1 MFTGL
6 VQGQAE
12 IMRVAGRGGGLDL
25 ALRFKFAAGDLTVGE
40 SVSVNG
46 ACLTVESARDGGF
59 TAHASAETIN
69 SSTLGGLKAGAVV
82 NIERALRLGDR
93 LGGHLVSGH
102 VDAVAEVTAL
112 KERGPSREVWLA
124 YPEELAAHVAAKG
137 SVCLDGI
144 SLTVNACASGAFS
157 VNIIPETLRATT
169 AALWRPGVLVNLET
183 DVLAKYVQSCLGL
196 AHRGKVD
203 KSLCSAVNEGPR
215 RGREDIGRKGEGR
228 GAAEKESGVTIDFLR
243 EQGF

>member
-12 IMRVAGRGGGLDL
+12 ITRVAGRGGGLDL
-25 ALRFKFAAGDLTVGE
+25 ALRFKFAAGDLEVGE
-40 SVSVNG
+40 SISVNG
-46 ACLTVESARDGGF
+46 ACLTVESAPQGGF

-69 SSTLGGLKAGAVV
+69 FSTLGGLKAGAVV

-93 LGGHLVSGH
+93 LGGHVVSGH
-102 VDAVAEVTAL
+102 VDGVAKVSAL
-112 KERGPSREVWLA
+112 KERGPSREVWFS
-124 YPEELAAHVAAKG
+124 YPQELAAHIAAKG

-144 SLTVNACASGAFS
+144 SLTVNACEKGAFS

-169 AALWRPGVLVNLET
+169 AALWRPGSLVNLET

-196 AHRGKVD
+196 AHRGKAD
-203 KSLCSAVNEGPR
+203 KSLCSAVNEGPN
-215 RGREDIGRKGEGR
+215 RGREDIGRQGEGR
-228 GAAEKESGVTIDFLR
+228 GAAENKGGVTIDFLR
-243 EQGF
+243 EHGF